1 MIWYQKKIMLRFL
14 GAGLLL
20 FLTLAVGLQSNT
32 LAFTDSPPD
41 PTPTID
47 PQDETQFG
55 NQIIIEDSYI
65 LDEAVQNLVLD
76 NPIEKAE
83 PIGLQR
89 IYYEDFEGTWP
100 GPGWSVYDFDGATN
114 GTYYWGKEPLT
125 LMQEL
130 KASGVHVVGLVISPT

>member
-41 PTPTID
+41 RTTDRKNPI
-47 PQDETQFG
+47 G

-114 GTYYWGKEPLT
+114 GTYYWGKEPL
-125 LMQEL
+125 
-130 KASGVHVVGLVISPT
+130 PFR